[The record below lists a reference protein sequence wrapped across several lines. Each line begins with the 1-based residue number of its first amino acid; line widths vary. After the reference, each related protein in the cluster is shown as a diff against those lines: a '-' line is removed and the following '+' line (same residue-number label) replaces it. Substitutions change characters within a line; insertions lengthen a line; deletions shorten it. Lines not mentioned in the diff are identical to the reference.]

1 MVSTD
6 PFLFGSNGFCIK
18 QQQRPGLVCLEM
30 QGDLNLNVFVL
41 YSPCDQL
48 SPFDVPSVMKADNFS
63 WCTLFILSIGTPYFL
78 TVLVLKFEKKK
89 KSYFTTC

>member
-1 MVSTD
+1 M
-6 PFLFGSNGFCIK
+6 
-18 QQQRPGLVCLEM
+18 EM

-63 WCTLFILSIGTPYFL
+63 QYSMFILSIGTPYFL
-78 TVLVLKFEKKK
+78 TKLVLKFEKEKV
-89 KSYFTTC
+89 YFTTCWCVQNHAGEWQTV